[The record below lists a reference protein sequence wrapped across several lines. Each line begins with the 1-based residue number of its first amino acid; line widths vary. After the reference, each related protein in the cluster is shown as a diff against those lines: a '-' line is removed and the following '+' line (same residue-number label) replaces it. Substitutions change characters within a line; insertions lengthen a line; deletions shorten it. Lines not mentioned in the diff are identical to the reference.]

1 MKQLSMH
8 QKESFI
14 NHNFDYDVVIIGA
27 GISGLY
33 QLYKLRQLGL
43 RVCVFEAGDGIGGT
57 WHWNRYPGA
66 RFDSESYSY
75 AYSFSQE
82 LLDEWNWSEH
92 FASQPE
98 ILRYLEHVADKFDL
112 LRNIHLASPVKA
124 AKYDEHARSW
134 TVILDGGDS
143 YTTRVLITAVG
154 ILSQPTLPSIE
165 GMDSFKGSAF
175 HTSRWPKEQPELKGQ
190 NVAVIGTGASGVQA
204 IQELAKDVGHL
215 TVFQRRPNWCAPLR
229 NGKIT
234 SDEMQD
240 IKASY
245 PAMFEQCRTS
255 QAGFIWTVDPRGT
268 FEVTPEERNAFWE
281 KLYASKGMAI
291 WQGNFKD
298 ILVDPNANLAISEFI
313 EAKIRARVHNP
324 VTADMLIPKDHGFGT
339 RRVPLETHYYEV
351 YNQSNVDL
359 INIVETPI
367 IRITEGGIVTSN
379 EEFTFDTIVY
389 ATGFD
394 ALGGSFDKIAIEG
407 TAGSLLKD
415 KWDAKMETYV
425 ALQVFGYPNMLMIN
439 GPQGLG
445 GNHPVN
451 IQYTVEWIADLV
463 KHMIERDLTRA
474 EATPEGIET
483 WNRHINDKSSGSLM
497 NGVDSW
503 MTGVNKN
510 VEGKGVRI
518 LGARYGGSV
527 ESYRGLCDE
536 VASNGY
542 EAMNLS

>member
-1 MKQLSMH
+1 MKQLSMR

-124 AKYDEHARSW
+124 AKYDDHARSW

>member
-1 MKQLSMH
+1 
-8 QKESFI
+8 
-14 NHNFDYDVVIIGA
+14 
-27 GISGLY
+27 
-33 QLYKLRQLGL
+33 
-43 RVCVFEAGDGIGGT
+43 
-57 WHWNRYPGA
+57 
-66 RFDSESYSY
+66 
-75 AYSFSQE
+75 
-82 LLDEWNWSEH
+82 
-92 FASQPE
+92 
-98 ILRYLEHVADKFDL
+98 
-112 LRNIHLASPVKA
+112 
-124 AKYDEHARSW
+124 
-134 TVILDGGDS
+134 
-143 YTTRVLITAVG
+143 
-154 ILSQPTLPSIE
+154 
-165 GMDSFKGSAF
+165 
-175 HTSRWPKEQPELKGQ
+175 
-190 NVAVIGTGASGVQA
+190 
-204 IQELAKDVGHL
+204 
-215 TVFQRRPNWCAPLR
+215 
-229 NGKIT
+229 
-234 SDEMQD
+234 MQD

-268 FEVTPEERNAFWE
+268 FEVTPEERNVFWE

>member
-1 MKQLSMH
+1 MKQLSMR

>member
-1 MKQLSMH
+1 ML
-8 QKESFI
+8 ETEPFI
-14 NHNFDYDVVIIGA
+14 NHDFDYDVVIIGA
-27 GISGLY
+27 GMSGLY

-43 RVCVFEAGDGIGGT
+43 RVCVFEAGDGVGGT

-98 ILRYLEHVADKFDL
+98 VLRYLEHVADKFDL
-112 LRNIHLASPVKA
+112 VRDIHLLSPVKA
-124 AKYDEHARSW
+124 AKYNGKARSW
-134 TVILDGGDS
+134 KVILDDGERC
-143 YTTRVLITAVG
+143 TTRVLITAVG

-175 HTSRWPKEQPELKGQ
+175 HTSRWPKAHSELKGQ
-190 NVAVIGTGASGVQA
+190 NVAVIGTGASGVQV
-204 IQELAKDVGHL
+204 IQELAKDVDHL
-215 TVFQRRPNWCAPLR
+215 TVFQRRPNWCAPLH
-229 NGKIT
+229 NGKIN

-255 QAGFIWTVDPRGT
+255 QAGFTWTIDPRGT
-268 FEVTPEERNAFWE
+268 FEVTSDERNAFWE

-298 ILVDPNANLAISEFI
+298 ILVDPKANLAISKFI
-313 EAKIRARVHNP
+313 ETKIRARVHNP

-351 YNQSNVDL
+351 YNQPNVDL
-359 INIVETPI
+359 VNIVETPI
-367 IRITEGGIVTSN
+367 IRITEDGIVTSN
-379 EEFTFDTIVY
+379 QEFTFDTIVY

-394 ALGGSFDKIAIEG
+394 ALGGSFDKISIEG
-407 TAGSLLKD
+407 TGGALLKD
-415 KWDAKMETYV
+415 TWDAKMETYL
-425 ALQVFGYPNMLMIN
+425 ALQVFGFPNMLMIN

-451 IQYTVEWIADLV
+451 IQYTVEWITDFV
-463 KHMIERDLTRA
+463 KHMTEQNLTRT
-474 EATPEGIET
+474 EATPEGIEM
-483 WNRHINDKSSGSLM
+483 WNRHISDKSSGSLM

-536 VASNGY
+536 VSSNGY
-542 EAMNLS
+542 KTMNLS

>member
-1 MKQLSMH
+1 MKQYSVRE
-8 QKESFI
+8 KESFI
-14 NHNFDYDVVIIGA
+14 NNSFDYDVVIIGA

-98 ILRYLEHVADKFDL
+98 ILRYLEHVADKFNL
-112 LRNIHLASPVKA
+112 LGNIHLASPVKA
-124 AKYDEHARSW
+124 AKYNEHARSW
-134 TVILDGGDS
+134 KVILDGGNS
-143 YTTRVLITAVG
+143 CTTRVLITAVG
-154 ILSQPTLPSIE
+154 ILSQPTLPAIE

-190 NVAVIGTGASGVQA
+190 NVAVIGTGASGVQV

-229 NGKIT
+229 NGKID

-255 QAGFIWTVDPRGT
+255 QAGFTWTVDPRGT
-268 FEVTPEERNAFWE
+268 FEVTPEERNTFWE

-298 ILVDPNANLAISEFI
+298 ILVDPKANLAISEFI
-313 EAKIRARVHNP
+313 EAKIRARIHNP

-359 INIVETPI
+359 INIVENPI
-367 IRITEGGIVTSN
+367 IRITENGILTSN
-379 EEFTFDTIVY
+379 QEFTFDTIVY

-407 TAGSLLKD
+407 TNSSLLKD
-415 KWDAKMETYV
+415 KWDAQMETYL

-451 IQYTVEWIADLV
+451 IQYTVEWITDLV
-463 KHMIERDLTRA
+463 EHMTEQGLTRA
-474 EATPEGIET
+474 EATPEGIEA
-483 WNRHINDKSSGSLM
+483 WNQHVNDKSSGSLM

-527 ESYRGLCDE
+527 ESYRGLCDG
-536 VASNGY
+536 VSSNGY
-542 EAMNLS
+542 KAMNLS

>member
-1 MKQLSMH
+1 MH

-215 TVFQRRPNWCAPLR
+215 TVFQRRPNWCTPLR

>member
-1 MKQLSMH
+1 MH

>member
-1 MKQLSMH
+1 MKHSSVRG
-8 QKESFI
+8 KESFV
-14 NHNFDYDVVIIGA
+14 NDSFDYDAVIIGA

-33 QLYKLRQLGL
+33 QLYKLRELGL

-112 LRNIHLASPVKA
+112 LRNIRLSSPVTA
-124 AKYDEHARSW
+124 AKYDENTRSW
-134 TVILDGGDS
+134 KIVLDGGDS

-154 ILSQPTLPSIE
+154 ILSQPTLPAIE
-165 GMDSFKGSAF
+165 GMDSFKGGAF
-175 HTSRWPKEQPELKGQ
+175 HTSRWPKENRELGGQ
-190 NVAVIGTGASGVQA
+190 NVAVVGTGESGVQV
-204 IQELAKDVGHL
+204 IQELAKDVNHL
-215 TVFQRRPNWCAPLR
+215 TVFQRRPNWCAPLH
-229 NGKIT
+229 NGEIN
-234 SDEMQD
+234 SEEMRD

-245 PAMFEQCRTS
+245 PEMFEQCRTS
-255 QAGFIWTVDPRGT
+255 QAGFTWTVDPRGT
-268 FEVTPEERNAFWE
+268 FEVTADERAAFWE
-281 KLYASKGMAI
+281 KLYASKGMGI

-298 ILVDPNANLAISEFI
+298 ILVDPKANLAISEFI
-313 EAKIRARVHNP
+313 AAKIRARVDNP
-324 VTADMLIPKDHGFGT
+324 LIADMLIPKDHGFGT

-359 INIVETPI
+359 INIVDTPI
-367 IRITEGGIVTSN
+367 IRVTEDGIVTSAK
-379 EEFTFDTIVY
+379 EFKFDTIVY

-394 ALGGSFDKIAIEG
+394 ALGGSFDKIVSEG
-407 TAGSLLKD
+407 TNGTLLKD
-415 KWDAKMETYV
+415 KWDSKMETYL
-425 ALQVFGYPNMLMIN
+425 ALQVTGYPNMLMIN

-451 IQYTVEWIADLV
+451 IQYTVEWITDFI
-463 KHMIERDLTRA
+463 KHMTEQGLTRV
-474 EATPEGIET
+474 EATPEGTEA
-483 WNRHINDKSSGSLM
+483 WNRHISEKSSGSLM

-510 VEGKGVRI
+510 VEGKGIRI

-527 ESYRGLCDE
+527 KSYRGLCDE
-536 VASNGY
+536 VSSNGY

>member
-1 MKQLSMH
+1 MKQLSMPH
-8 QKESFI
+8 KESFI

-124 AKYDEHARSW
+124 AKYDDHARSW

-268 FEVTPEERNAFWE
+268 FEVTPEERNVFWE

>member
-1 MKQLSMH
+1 ML
-8 QKESFI
+8 ETEPFI
-14 NHNFDYDVVIIGA
+14 NHDFDYDVVIIGA

-43 RVCVFEAGDGIGGT
+43 RVCVFEAGDGVGGT

-98 ILRYLEHVADKFDL
+98 VLRYLEHVAGKFDL
-112 LRNIHLASPVKA
+112 VRDIHLSSPVKA
-124 AKYDEHARSW
+124 AKYNEKARSW
-134 TVILDGGDS
+134 KVILDDGERC
-143 YTTRVLITAVG
+143 TTRVLITAVG

-175 HTSRWPKEQPELKGQ
+175 HTSRWPKAHSELKGQ
-190 NVAVIGTGASGVQA
+190 NVAVIGTGASGVQV
-204 IQELAKDVGHL
+204 IQELAKDVDHL
-215 TVFQRRPNWCAPLR
+215 TVFQRRPNWCAPLH
-229 NGKIT
+229 NGKIN

-255 QAGFIWTVDPRGT
+255 QAGFTWTIDPRGT
-268 FEVTPEERNAFWE
+268 FEVTPDERNAFWE

-298 ILVDPNANLAISEFI
+298 ILVDPKANLAISKFI
-313 EAKIRARVHNP
+313 ETKIRARVYNP

-351 YNQSNVDL
+351 YNQPNVDL
-359 INIVETPI
+359 VNIVETPI
-367 IRITEGGIVTSN
+367 IRITEDGIVTSN
-379 EEFTFDTIVY
+379 QEYTFDTIVY

-394 ALGGSFDKIAIEG
+394 ALGGSFDKISIEG
-407 TAGSLLKD
+407 TGGALLKD
-415 KWDAKMETYV
+415 TWDVKMETYL
-425 ALQVFGYPNMLMIN
+425 ALQVFGFPNMLMIN

-451 IQYTVEWIADLV
+451 IQYTVEWITDFV
-463 KHMIERDLTRA
+463 KHMTEQNLTRT
-474 EATPEGIET
+474 EATPEGIEM
-483 WNRHINDKSSGSLM
+483 WNRHISDKSSGSLM

-536 VASNGY
+536 VSSNGY
-542 EAMNLS
+542 KTMNLS